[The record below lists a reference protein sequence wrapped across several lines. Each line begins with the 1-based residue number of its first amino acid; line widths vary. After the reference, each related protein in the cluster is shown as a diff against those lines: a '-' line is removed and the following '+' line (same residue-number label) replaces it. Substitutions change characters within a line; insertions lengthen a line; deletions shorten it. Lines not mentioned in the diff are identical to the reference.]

1 MATRPV
7 TGEQRAFMTGNE
19 VVAWAALAAGADI
32 MYGYPITPQNEIM
45 HYWTRMAPKYERG
58 FLQTEDE
65 ISAGFATVG
74 GVLAGKRAFTATAGP
89 GNVLMQEAMAMAEM
103 MRLPTVVVVTQR
115 GGPST
120 ATVIYSQQELNL
132 TCFGGNGE
140 GLRIVYS
147 PSSHDE
153 LFLYTIKAF
162 NSAWKYRFPTF
173 VLGDGYQSKMREPV
187 TIFDPEARGITMEPC
202 HPMVG
207 LPGLPGEERDPAHLR
222 NTYNLEDELYEVL
235 MTAIKEYEAIAP
247 QVVEW
252 DTYAVDDA
260 ELLIIAHGVVSR
272 AARAA
277 VVSLRERGFKAG
289 YFRPVTLKPFLAET
303 LRPLAARARNLL
315 VVESAY
321 GQLKRQVQ
329 AGLYGLETPVTGYL
343 RPGMGITPEEIVEFV
358 HAKELI

>member
-1 MATRPV
+1 MATKPI

-45 HYWTRMAPKYERG
+45 HYWTRMAPKYERA

-65 ISAGFATVG
+65 ISAGFTTVG

-147 PSSHDE
+147 PASHDE
-153 LFLYTIKAF
+153 LFTYVIKAF

-187 TIFDPEARGITMEPC
+187 TLFDPEERGINMEVCRPKI
-202 HPMVG
+202 G
-207 LPGLPGEERDPAHLR
+207 RAH
-222 NTYNLEDELYEVL
+222 V
-235 MTAIKEYEAIAP
+235 
-247 QVVEW
+247 
-252 DTYAVDDA
+252 
-260 ELLIIAHGVVSR
+260 
-272 AARAA
+272 
-277 VVSLRERGFKAG
+277 
-289 YFRPVTLKPFLAET
+289 
-303 LRPLAARARNLL
+303 
-315 VVESAY
+315 
-321 GQLKRQVQ
+321 
-329 AGLYGLETPVTGYL
+329 
-343 RPGMGITPEEIVEFV
+343 
-358 HAKELI
+358 